1 MSLSLG
7 AAAQSG
13 CEITV
18 RLDNYSVD
26 TLWFGTTFGK
36 RIVPDFF
43 GLKQPD
49 GSFLLKTEKPLEQ
62 GMYAII
68 YKRSPT
74 AALQSFQVWLV
85 DGQRKFSLFTNFNTP
100 YENPTIAGS
109 PDNELLY
116 RYLRQFRKE
125 DAILDDAIARWRYI
139 QDEASWQQRVKAETD
154 FHKFQDDFIK
164 GASPGL
170 TTFLISQTQLPIPPA
185 DTKAA
190 DWKQEAEARWTYQRA
205 HFFDKMNIATPD
217 FLKNPQW
224 LDRVDFFLMQLPP
237 LHPDTTKVLCDLV
250 FKRLEAYPDGYNYY
264 QKYIINSLA
273 KMSQFRL
280 DEVYVYLVRNYLST
294 GKATWATPS
303 EVSSAHNAAN
313 TMERLFEGNQAPP
326 TTIFDREGK
335 PVDIHGVKAKLTML
349 IFYMPDCGHCKLEL
363 PIIAKLH
370 EKYKEKGLQV
380 IAVCL
385 KANEETQ
392 QCWDFLDNQNYPKD
406 WLYLADPTRK
416 ANLVPI
422 FGIKGY
428 PRLFLL
434 DQNRKIVFKRSGE
447 SAEWQLDALIA
458 RHLN

>member
-1 MSLSLG
+1 
-7 AAAQSG
+7 
-13 CEITV
+13 
-18 RLDNYSVD
+18 
-26 TLWFGTTFGK
+26 
-36 RIVPDFF
+36 
-43 GLKQPD
+43 
-49 GSFLLKTEKPLEQ
+49 
-62 GMYAII
+62 
-68 YKRSPT
+68 
-74 AALQSFQVWLV
+74 
-85 DGQRKFSLFTNFNTP
+85 
-100 YENPTIAGS
+100 
-109 PDNELLY
+109 
-116 RYLRQFRKE
+116 
-125 DAILDDAIARWRYI
+125 
-139 QDEASWQQRVKAETD
+139 
-154 FHKFQDDFIK
+154 
-164 GASPGL
+164 
-170 TTFLISQTQLPIPPA
+170 
-185 DTKAA
+185 
-190 DWKQEAEARWTYQRA
+190 
-205 HFFDKMNIATPD
+205 
-217 FLKNPQW
+217 
-224 LDRVDFFLMQLPP
+224 MQLPP
-237 LHPDTTKVLCDLV
+237 PHPDTTKVLCDLV
-250 FKRLEAYPDGYNYY
+250 FKRLESYPDGYTYY

-326 TTIFDREGK
+326 ATIFDREGK